1 MRTRINKIPVYIDG
15 SRRFNRSGEAT
26 KDKISRIKRELGPIE
41 IRTHTILS
49 FGEEIVIEESD
60 VEIYRKL
67 NIEVR
72 EKIVIKNR

>member
-1 MRTRINKIPVYIDG
+1 MRTRTNRIPVYIDG
-15 SRRFNRSGEAT
+15 QKRYNRTGEAT

-41 IRTHTILS
+41 IVRHTIFS
-49 FGEEIVIEESD
+49 FGEEIFIEESE
-60 VEIYRKL
+60 VEIYRSL